1 MAGVVTVPF
10 EDSHYP
16 MLCKWWESHKWPVM
30 PRQFLPQT
38 GIISKKDGVYLCAGF
53 LYKTDS
59 DLCWLEYLI
68 SNRHGLRDCHSEGV
82 DRCIEALLKQAKLDG
97 FKAVFTSCKVK
108 RLVSR
113 YQEHGFQI
121 APGEQAMTNLIR
133 VL

>member
-16 MLCKWWESHKWPVM
+16 MLCEWWESHKWPVM

-38 GIISKKDGVYLCAGF
+38 GIISKKDDVYLCAGF

-68 SNRHGLRDCHSEGV
+68 SNRQGLREYHSEGV
-82 DRCIEALLKQAKLDG
+82 DKCIEALLNEAKRSQ
-97 FKAVFTSCKVK
+97 FKAVFTSCRNKP
-108 RLVSR
+108 LISR
-113 YQEHGFQI
+113 YEKHGFGI
-121 APGEQAMTNLIR
+121 SDSEMTNLIR